1 MITHLAQQK
10 SRGVIA
16 TPSKAVG
23 RVVLGP
29 RRVGHHYARIVAH
42 RDGSGL
48 IELFDAETGLWYDA
62 SERCSFSEIWSAPPP
77 TAPLAFLI

>member
-1 MITHLAQQK
+1 MITHLAQHK
-10 SRGVIA
+10 ARGILA

-29 RRVGHHYARIVAH
+29 RRVGRFYARIVAH
-42 RDGSGL
+42 RDGSGF
-48 IELFDAETGLWYDA
+48 IELFDADTGLWCDA
-62 SERCSFSEIWSAPPP
+62 LERCSFSEIWSAPPP